1 MTVAVAS
8 GLSAG
13 TASAGLWTDFT
24 DAVTGHY
31 EDAKGRIFG
40 EETFIGGETLK
51 MGGFDET
58 AVGQDAAHWAKGT
71 ATLKIKDGKRY
82 IQLESDFDSG
92 PLPDGY
98 VYVST
103 ATDINDE
110 ADFWAAE
117 QVELGP
123 LQLGKGA
130 SYYEVPEGTLVNSV
144 TIWCK
149 RFGAYI
155 GSADIK

>member
-40 EETFIGGETLK
+40 ENMTVPGPLLAEGT
-51 MGGFDET
+51 FDET

-71 ATLKIKDGKRY
+71 VQI
-82 IQLESDFDSG
+82 IQGLVVILVK
-92 PLPDGY
+92 PLY
-98 VYVST
+98 
-103 ATDINDE
+103 N
-110 ADFWAAE
+110 
-117 QVELGP
+117 
-123 LQLGKGA
+123 
-130 SYYEVPEGTLVNSV
+130 
-144 TIWCK
+144 
-149 RFGAYI
+149 
-155 GSADIK
+155 